1 MQLPTSGASSGKK
14 MDPKHLAQLQNEI
27 WFHGQISRAEAE
39 KLLENDGDFLV
50 RESPNSEAQFV
61 LSGMQDNTKK
71 HLLLIDP
78 EGVVSIL
85 FNDYFSEI
93 FLIFLCYNS
102 IFFFQVRTKDR
113 MFDSVSHLI
122 NFHCENALPIISSES
137 ALVLRVPI
145 PRMT

>member
-1 MQLPTSGASSGKK
+1 

-39 KLLENDGDFLV
+39 RLLEHDGDFLV

-78 EGVVSIL
+78 EGVVSIFIL
-85 FNDYFSEI
+85 
-93 FLIFLCYNS
+93 L
-102 IFFFQVRTKDR
+102 Q
-113 MFDSVSHLI
+113 
-122 NFHCENALPIISSES
+122 
-137 ALVLRVPI
+137 
-145 PRMT
+145 